1 MLLYMNPMVTTNQK
15 PTIHVQNDRKTNGK
29 KKSATNK
36 ISGMKHANVPT
47 FACQRERR
55 GLKMYMKKLTE
66 NFPNLK
72 KETDI
77 QVQEA
82 QRISNKMNPNRP
94 TPRHIIL
101 KWQKLKIKKE
111 F

>member
-1 MLLYMNPMVTTNQK
+1 
-15 PTIHVQNDRKTNGK
+15 
-29 KKSATNK
+29 
-36 ISGMKHANVPT
+36 
-47 FACQRERR
+47 
-55 GLKMYMKKLTE
+55 MYMKKLTE